1 MHIGNKASKARHWQT
16 SWFVPNRVKGSGGVT
31 LPGNV
36 CKFYLYLSLETVF
49 AARKPTQNSYI
60 NVNFLFLKIGNLII
74 NWVPISLLPTYCA
87 WKTIFTIEKKY
98 DKKRTSKFKNSK
110 KLSSELGEIWKCRL
124 ILTYIQKPNFHLYH
138 ELEKN

>member
-1 MHIGNKASKARHWQT
+1 MIGKVCILGTKQAKQGIGKQVGL
-16 SWFVPNRVKGSGGVT
+16 FLMESGGVT

-36 CKFYLYLSLETVF
+36 CKFYPYLSLETVF

-87 WKTIFTIEKKY
+87 
-98 DKKRTSKFKNSK
+98 
-110 KLSSELGEIWKCRL
+110 
-124 ILTYIQKPNFHLYH
+124 
-138 ELEKN
+138 